1 MSNSSFLTA
10 KPLRT
15 PSSPARRLCH
25 HFRNQ
30 AACGTVAWGTVA
42 WGRWPGD
49 GGIPTTEQ
57 PVTRWLSFSFNLLL
71 LQRDH
76 CAKVANFICSHY
88 ILVVSNTIYMPI
100 TQKSALSQNP
110 ATELRTLASSCLL
123 SSPLGLS
130 RWQPRTTVFTPP
142 AAPPELIVSAD
153 GGDGGYL
160 SPPFPAPSWP
170 CARHVFPSTPLYHY
184 HPSPRHLQN
193 PSHGPSRKDLKQQE
207 EIFICF
213 FIMQIR
219 SCLSFSEKKKKNSN
233 STAQLGE
240 HPEVS
245 PGPGCDVTGLH
256 PRPPRTLDAGAPTL
270 PTSWPRCWTSPSG
283 LAVLTRLPPPP
294 LPSPPRV

>member
-1 MSNSSFLTA
+1 MLSNSSFVTA

-213 FIMQIR
+213 FVMQIR
-219 SCLSFSEKKKKNSN
+219 SCLSFSEKKKLQQHC
-233 STAQLGE
+233 TAWGA
-240 HPEVS
+240 
-245 PGPGCDVTGLH
+245 
-256 PRPPRTLDAGAPTL
+256 PRGVPRTWL
-270 PTSWPRCWTSPSG
+270 
-283 LAVLTRLPPPP
+283 
-294 LPSPPRV
+294 